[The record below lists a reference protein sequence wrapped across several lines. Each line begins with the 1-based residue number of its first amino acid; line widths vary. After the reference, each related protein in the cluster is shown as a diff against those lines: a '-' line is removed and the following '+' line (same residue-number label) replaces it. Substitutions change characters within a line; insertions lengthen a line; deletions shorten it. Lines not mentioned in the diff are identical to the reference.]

1 MSPEA
6 IQQLLFFGLI
16 ALIFY
21 FFMIRPQQQR
31 AADQKKFRDALHKGQ
46 AVVTSGGLHGR
57 IVEITDATVT
67 LEVDRSTRLTFE
79 KASIASAAG
88 GSTAVDEKK

>member
-21 FFMIRPQQQR
+21 FFMIRPQQKR
-31 AADQKKFRDALHKGQ
+31 AADQKTFRDALHKGQ
-46 AVVTSGGLHGR
+46 AVVTLGGLHGK
-57 IVEITDATVT
+57 VAEITDTTVT
-67 LEVDRSTRLTFE
+67 LEVDRNTRLTFE
-79 KASIASAAG
+79 KASIASAAPG
-88 GSTAVDEKK
+88 ATTEAKA